1 LDIQLQDP
9 WATIQRLWAS
19 VSTLL
24 GTILVITQIML
35 NLPQRK
41 KSQAT

>member
-1 LDIQLQDP
+1 
-9 WATIQRLWAS
+9 LWAS

-35 NLPQRK
+35 NLRQRK
-41 KSQAT
+41 KTQATSS